1 MTTFLLEVVLSL
13 ECLLLFMLLFQKWF
27 LYIHTDT
34 YIYFMQAHMHI
45 YIHVK
50 THIYTGTHM
59 PSMDICGNTCTKQ
72 TYRNTHIGSNIHTLT
87 HTYICIYALKYIYIL
102 NVLYIVHAE

>member
-1 MTTFLLEVVLSL
+1 MATFLVEVVLSL

-34 YIYFMQAHMHI
+34 YIHFMQAHMHI
-45 YIHVK
+45 YIHVE
-50 THIYTGTHM
+50 THIYTGTYM

-72 TYRNTHIGSNIHTLT
+72 TYRNIHIGSNIHTF
-87 HTYICIYALKYIYIL
+87 TYIYAFMHSNTYTF
-102 NVLYIVHAE
+102 